1 MVRIHPHSPPVVS
14 NPNAHM
20 ADPIFYLH
28 HTQLDRLWYM
38 WQQRDLETRF
48 MAYSGHNQRHSMELA
63 KLSDK
68 IKMQGWAP
76 EIEVNEVMNTEG
88 DLLCYTY

>member
-1 MVRIHPHSPPVVS
+1 
-14 NPNAHM
+14 
-20 ADPIFYLH
+20 
-28 HTQLDRLWYM
+28 
-38 WQQRDLETRF
+38 

-76 EIEVNEVMNTEG
+76 EVEVNDVMDTEG
-88 DLLCYTY
+88 HMLCYRY

>member
-1 MVRIHPHSPPVVS
+1 MLFRS
-14 NPNAHM
+14 
-20 ADPIFYLH
+20 
-28 HTQLDRLWYM
+28 
-38 WQQRDLETRF
+38 RDLETRF

>member
-1 MVRIHPHSPPVVS
+1 
-14 NPNAHM
+14 M

-28 HTQLDRLWYM
+28 HTQLDRLCYV
-38 WQQRDLETRF
+38 WQQQGPEARR
-48 MAYSGHNQRHSMELA
+48 MAYSGHNQRHSVKLA

-88 DLLCYTY
+88 DLLCYRYRSSCSI